1 MNKIKPPDYI
11 ITRVD
16 EIWYI
21 LKNYDIDQKVLRE
34 ILYKLYGC
42 IYKA

>member
-1 MNKIKPPDYI
+1 MNKTKPPDYV

-21 LKNYDIDQKVLRE
+21 LKNYDIDQKVLRK
-34 ILYKLYGC
+34 ILHKLYDY
-42 IYKA
+42 INKA